1 MLRLDNSGLLWAGHT
16 HVIWILTLQRDSSA
30 VNQQQP
36 AISTSSVLWFSF
48 HCWFLLDYLQ
58 FPQQTVFE
66 DNQRFLTTYPGATEI
81 CMFYHQLIFCRF
93 DSGTKH
99 FLINAQ
105 LSQLMSCEA
114 LSNWRHAF
122 KGKQLNWNYWNVDK
136 TCSSHCDQP
145 REMVKLLSSLL
156 SSVTGKSKK
165 WNVDEYKGNLL
176 FIHHFLTKKVCSIDL
191 FFPSNISLPVDVE
204 PLIVVAVW
212 SVQCVQ

>member
-1 MLRLDNSGLLWAGHT
+1 MCWDGIILDCSGLAT
-16 HVIWILTLQRDSSA
+16 HMSYEYWHCNGTPLQSIS
-30 VNQQQP
+30 QQP

-66 DNQRFLTTYPGATEI
+66 DNQRFLTIYPGATEI
-81 CMFYHQLIFCRF
+81 CMFYQLIFCRF

-122 KGKQLNWNYWNVDK
+122 KGKQLNWNDWNVDK
-136 TCSSHCDQP
+136 TCSSHWNQP
-145 REMVKLLSSLL
+145 GEIVKLLSSLL
-156 SSVTGKSKK
+156 SSVTGKS
-165 WNVDEYKGNLL
+165 DRHEMHSKG
-176 FIHHFLTKKVCSIDL
+176 
-191 FFPSNISLPVDVE
+191 
-204 PLIVVAVW
+204 
-212 SVQCVQ
+212 

>member
-1 MLRLDNSGLLWAGHT
+1 MNTDTATGLLCS
-16 HVIWILTLQRDSSA
+16 QSA
-30 VNQQQP
+30 
-36 AISTSSVLWFSF
+36 ATSNFHFFCSVV

-66 DNQRFLTTYPGATEI
+66 DNQRFLTIYPGATEI

-136 TCSSHCDQP
+136 TCSSHWNQP
-145 REMVKLLSSLL
+145 REIVKLLSSLL
-156 SSVTGKSKK
+156 SSVTGRVVQKP
-165 WNVDEYKGNLL
+165 G
-176 FIHHFLTKKVCSIDL
+176 FFTKNPAQRV
-191 FFPSNISLPVDVE
+191 
-204 PLIVVAVW
+204 
-212 SVQCVQ
+212 